1 MRDNKVTLIG
11 VLFFLFCAALV
22 GGVWYLNGR
31 VTLMSEEYAD
41 LERRRVDLD
50 QNIQSL
56 IAQKKVFTDAFAVFE
71 QFKVNAAV
79 DDMAFYSDIQQVV
92 QQASGVNILST
103 AQRGSRDGRSSLQL
117 TLRGDYYSFMRIL
130 ADWRRLPTTV
140 RVAGMTVTAS
150 RTPETMGEVQVDVTM
165 EAIVGR

>member
-1 MRDNKVTLIG
+1 
-11 VLFFLFCAALV
+11 
-22 GGVWYLNGR
+22 
-31 VTLMSEEYAD
+31 
-41 LERRRVDLD
+41 
-50 QNIQSL
+50 
-56 IAQKKVFTDAFAVFE
+56 
-71 QFKVNAAV
+71 
-79 DDMAFYSDIQQVV
+79 MAFYSDIQQVV